1 MDYHRRPPR
10 SRQIYPM
17 RCLDQA
23 LLLRNIACCS
33 KIGKMVWM
41 ENFIGLEFREYEL
54 FDAVNFQPSGTFS
67 MVF

>member
-1 MDYHRRPPR
+1 
-10 SRQIYPM
+10 
-17 RCLDQA
+17 
-23 LLLRNIACCS
+23 
-33 KIGKMVWM
+33 M